1 MSYILSSEHL
11 NIPLGWASTSRTF
24 TDHCLETDLE
34 KIMIHSGEVLNLILG
49 SRIMFHSTIKEN
61 DTFFYFQL

>member
-11 NIPLGWASTSRTF
+11 NIPLGWAFTSRTY

-34 KIMIHSGEVLNLILG
+34 KIMILSGEVFN
-49 SRIMFHSTIKEN
+49 
-61 DTFFYFQL
+61 